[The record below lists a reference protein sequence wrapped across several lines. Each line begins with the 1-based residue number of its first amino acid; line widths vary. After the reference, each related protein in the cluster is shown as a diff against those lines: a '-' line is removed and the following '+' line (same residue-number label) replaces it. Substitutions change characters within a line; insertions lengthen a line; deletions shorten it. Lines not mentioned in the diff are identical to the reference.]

1 MKIKNLLAR
10 PRGCYDKVMRPR
22 FAGRKFLRAMGERM
36 KRKIYVLV
44 LMLASA
50 VIFLPVE
57 SLAAT
62 AAGDRPASV
71 SSDYNYAP
79 QIRVQIGRGR
89 RRGWNR
95 NRRWNR
101 DRWNRGRTVSVQRR
115 GFRMVRQTYW
125 RNGRRYTRTVR
136 VYQ

>member
-1 MKIKNLLAR
+1 
-10 PRGCYDKVMRPR
+10 
-22 FAGRKFLRAMGERM
+22 M
-36 KRKIYVLV
+36 KRKLGILV

-50 VIFLPVE
+50 VIILPAE
-57 SLAAT
+57 SRAAI
-62 AAGDRPASV
+62 AGDRPTSAS
-71 SSDYNYAP
+71 SEYNSEP

>member
-1 MKIKNLLAR
+1 
-10 PRGCYDKVMRPR
+10 
-22 FAGRKFLRAMGERM
+22 M